1 MLFISHSSVVA
12 LVGECIEELLLKTEG
27 IALLV
32 CYRVAVSF
40 NKKLNKDKKQLA
52 FCSLRSP
59 ILANNFLPVN

>member
-40 NKKLNKDKKQLA
+40 NKGFQDGQ
-52 FCSLRSP
+52 
-59 ILANNFLPVN
+59 ITVGFLFVPHLF